1 MNIDSSSLTDDT
13 NRGGND
19 VRLTAVR
26 HCLCHFV
33 VEENNNI
40 MKGNNEEEVSGDSTL
55 RCSVCVQNLLRP
67 HIQRHKRALEDHVVA
82 KEYCSQ
88 QLKQI
93 PRDRIPELQA
103 ESQRLRDRL
112 TSLRKECGDRAV
124 KVAQTVLENDTI
136 RETITIDKSVER
148 RCHDLQRLERSL
160 LEGSMM
166 QAIETAT
173 SQVRFFRFRWAQ
185 KVFAIYRVD
194 IDQED
199 IKLTPLQKRRQE
211 SQPGQQL
218 QRRARG
224 ISKISG
230 LPLPNAGPELYGVLP
245 PQELQSALRLVAT
258 VTSTVARC
266 LGIVLPH
273 RILLTLNNS
282 SAGDIIDTVTE
293 DDLQQ
298 RRRHFRVAGGIG
310 ERSSKDESSIDVQNK
325 YSDNSFFHP
334 NCVGDDNNNNS
345 NNGAAYGITTGS
357 NNHTSPAE
365 GGYSSTA
372 SLLSLMGGSY
382 WTNKAKKAKD
392 VIIGRSKDK
401 IKISN
406 KSIERSETATNNTF
420 ISTDATIVS
429 QRLDHATAAIL
440 TDVDSTT
447 NTANNNSSKFALSSK
462 LMNQDDFAI
471 ALQLLQNDVIVL
483 CIRAGVKVSKLWPA
497 EAMLLNLY
505 ELDKFCQHQTSVDY

>member
-67 HIQRHKRALEDHVVA
+67 HIQRHKRALEDHMVA

-112 TSLRKECGDRAV
+112 TSLRKECGDMAV

-148 RCHDLQRLERSL
+148 RRHDLQRLERSL

-194 IDQED
+194 IDPED

-325 YSDNSFFHP
+325 YRDNSFFHP
-334 NCVGDDNNNNS
+334 MGVGDDNNNNS

-401 IKISN
+401 IKSSN
-406 KSIERSETATNNTF
+406 KSMERSETATNNTF

>member
-40 MKGNNEEEVSGDSTL
+40 MKGNNEEEVSGDSTV

-67 HIQRHKRALEDHVVA
+67 HIQRHKRALEDHMVA

-112 TSLRKECGDRAV
+112 TSLRKECGDMAV

-160 LEGSMM
+160 LEGSMI

-194 IDQED
+194 IDPED

-357 NNHTSPAE
+357 NNHISPAE